1 MQDSKE
7 EEIMRVKFA
16 QYGIS
21 HAHAGGKAP
30 VMKASPDV
38 EFCGVF
44 EPDPDVRKQR
54 GTGDAYS
61 GVHWYGSR
69 EEMLDDAS
77 IAAIAV
83 EGTVAQN
90 LGFAREALERG
101 KHVWLDKPAGDDWEA
116 FQTIIEMA
124 REKGLLVQLGY
135 MFRYNAAFRFI
146 LDWARE
152 GRLGDIFSVRVRMS
166 TSVPEPKRQELAVH
180 EGGILFELLCHVM
193 DIVVT
198 LLGRPERITSFLRND
213 LGTVPAFRDNT
224 ATVFEYPRAM
234 AVLESAAMEV
244 SAFPSRRLEVYGTR
258 GSAILEPFEPDPV
271 LRVCLDRDR
280 DGLAAGWQT
289 VPIEVEP
296 RYVGSLRA
304 LVADIRREKQP
315 DRTLDHELIVQETVL
330 RAAGILPG

>member
-1 MQDSKE
+1 
-7 EEIMRVKFA
+7 MRVKFA

-21 HAHAGGKAP
+21 HAHASGKAP
-30 VMKASPDV
+30 VLVANPDV

-44 EPDPDVRKQR
+44 EPDAEVRKQR
-54 GTGDAYS
+54 GTGEAYS

-69 EEMLDDAS
+69 EEMLDDPS

-116 FQTIIEMA
+116 FKAIIEMA
-124 REKGLLVQLGY
+124 RDKGLLVQLGY
-135 MFRYNAAFRFI
+135 MFRYNACFQFI

-166 TSVPEPKRQELAVH
+166 TNVPEAKRHELAVH
-180 EGGILFELLCHVM
+180 QGGILFELLCHVM
-193 DIVVT
+193 DTVVS
-198 LLGRPERITSFLRND
+198 LLGRPEKVTSFLRND
-213 LGTVPAFRDNT
+213 IGTVPAFRDNT
-224 ATVFEYPRAM
+224 ATVFEYPHAM
-234 AVLESAAMEV
+234 AILESTAMEV

-258 GSAILEPFEPDPV
+258 GSAILEPFEPDRV

-280 DGLAAGWQT
+280 DGLEAGWQI

-304 LVADIRREKQP
+304 LVADIRGEKQP
-315 DRTLDHELIVQETVL
+315 DRTLDHELTVQETVL
-330 RAAGILPG
+330 RAAGILSG